1 MQKGI
6 ATNYIGL
13 VNEQMQPG
21 LVFTHNK
28 INLTKIKEKG
38 KKYLGHKSGNIY
50 CCKMV

>member
-6 ATNYIGL
+6 ATNCIGL
-13 VNEQMQPG
+13 VNEKMQPG

-28 INLTKIKEKG
+28 INLTKIKEK
-38 KKYLGHKSGNIY
+38 KYLGHKSGNIY